1 MNAPLRSGATRGIHM
16 DNLFKLFARH
26 AVQAGSKTAISKR
39 VLGGSFDE
47 TSYSML
53 SKRAQRFARLYAE
66 VLPAQA
72 MIPVL
77 SSKSSE
83 GIACMLGAIATERPF
98 CFLNSKY
105 RGPQIAAVLDATG
118 ASACIVD
125 AAGLVALRGA
135 WIEHPRI
142 THTKWLVIGDV
153 PATGLYAQAAD
164 ELRKVAD
171 VITVSDD
178 ERVDAPDVT
187 RRSDAPATA
196 AGTCLFTSGSTGEPK
211 GVLISAADLMARA
224 AAEIAWFGLTPED
237 VLLSIL
243 PFSFD
248 VGLNQLLTAL
258 AVGCELVLLDSW
270 LPADIV
276 TTVEKRRVTGISG
289 VPAIWLDLINSGVRF
304 DPRARHASLRY
315 VTISGG
321 SLSKEQLEK
330 LPAVVGEA
338 GIFKTY
344 GQTEAFRATSLRPED
359 FERKLDSVGKA
370 FPGVCIYVVRDDGTR
385 CEPGEV
391 GEVVHTG
398 LGVMMGYLENSR
410 SPEGTSKL
418 RSNPFYGRD
427 DPSPVAIFTADLG
440 YLDAD
445 GYLHL
450 KGRRDGMVKVMGNRV
465 YPQEVTHQILTI
477 SGVRDAVVVGMP
489 RDDGQTII
497 VAFIALAQGVE
508 LSPESVRKVLNTKLP
523 AFMVPKEIVFVE
535 HIPRTPTGKP
545 DQRRL
550 VDGFSSDN
558 RRTAPACAG
567 PSI

>member
-1 MNAPLRSGATRGIHM
+1 M
-16 DNLFKLFARH
+16 DNLFELVARH
-26 AVQAGSKTAISKR
+26 ALQQGWKTALSKR
-39 VLGGSFDE
+39 GVGGSFDE

-53 SKRAQRFARLYAE
+53 WQKVQRLARLYNEA
-66 VLPAQA
+66 LPARA
-72 MIPVL
+72 MVPIL
-77 SSKSSE
+77 GGKSSE
-83 GIACMLGAIATERPF
+83 SIACMLGAIASERPF

-105 RGPQIAAVLDATG
+105 RGPQIAAVLDATS
-118 ASACIVD
+118 ASTCMVD

-135 WIEHPRI
+135 WVEQPRI
-142 THTKWLVIGDV
+142 AQTKWLVIGEV

-164 ELRKVAD
+164 ELGKVAD
-171 VITVSDD
+171 VVVVDGYDD
-178 ERVDAPDVT
+178 RAGVPHVMRPGNAQ
-187 RRSDAPATA
+187 RSA

-211 GVLISAADLMARA
+211 GVLISEADLMART
-224 AAEIAWFGLTPED
+224 AAEIAWFGLTPDD

-276 TTVEKRRVTGISG
+276 TTVERRRVTGISG

-304 DPRARHASLRY
+304 DTRSRHASLRY

-321 SLSKEQLEK
+321 SLSKDQLEK
-330 LPAVVGEA
+330 LPAVVGDA

-359 FERKLDSVGKA
+359 FLTKLDSVGKA
-370 FPGVCIYVVRDDGTR
+370 FPGARIYVVRDDGTP
-385 CEPGEV
+385 CGPGEI

-398 LGVMMGYLENSR
+398 LGVMMGYLEDSR
-410 SPEGTSKL
+410 SPAATTKL
-418 RSNPFYGRD
+418 RANPFYGSD
-427 DPSPVAIFTADLG
+427 DPSPLAIFTADLG

-445 GYLHL
+445 GYLYL
-450 KGRRDGMVKVMGNRV
+450 KGRRDGMLKVLGNRV
-465 YPQEVTHQILTI
+465 YPQEITHQILTI
-477 SGVRDAVVVGMP
+477 PGVRDAVVVGMP
-489 RDDGQTII
+489 RNDGQTII
-497 VAFIALAQGVE
+497 VAFIAPAEGVE
-508 LSPESVRKVLNTKLP
+508 LSPESIRRALNSKLP
-523 AFMVPKEIVFVE
+523 AFMIPKEIVFVE

-550 VDGFSSDN
+550 VDDFSSDSL
-558 RRTAPACAG
+558 RTTPANAG
-567 PSI
+567 PSL

>member
-1 MNAPLRSGATRGIHM
+1 M
-16 DNLFKLFARH
+16 DSLFELFARH
-26 AVQAGSKTAISKR
+26 ALQAGSKTAISKR
-39 VLGGSFDE
+39 VLGGSFEE
-47 TSYSML
+47 TSYSRL
-53 SKRAQRFARLYAE
+53 SKLSRRFARLYAE
-66 VLPAQA
+66 ALPAEA

-77 SSKSSE
+77 SGKSSE
-83 GIACMLGAIATERPF
+83 SIACMLAAIATQRPF
-98 CFLNSKY
+98 CFLNTKY
-105 RGPQIAAVLDATG
+105 RGPQIAAVLDATS

-125 AAGLVALRGA
+125 AAGLVAVRGA
-135 WIEHPRI
+135 WIEQPRI
-142 THTKWLVIGDV
+142 AQTKWLVIGGV

-164 ELRKVAD
+164 ELRKVAE
-171 VITVSDD
+171 VIAVSDD
-178 ERVDAPDVT
+178 DPAFEPHIT
-187 RRSDAPATA
+187 RRSAARESP

-211 GVLISAADLMARA
+211 GVLISKADLMART
-224 AAEIAWFGLTPED
+224 AAEIAWFGLTPDD
-237 VLLSIL
+237 VLLSVL

-304 DPRARHASLRY
+304 DTRGRHASLRY

-321 SLSKEQLEK
+321 SLSKEQLER
-330 LPAVVGEA
+330 LPAVVGQA

-370 FPGVCIYVVRDDGTR
+370 FPGVRIYIVRDDGR
-385 CEPGEV
+385 LCGPGEI

-410 SPEGTSKL
+410 RPAATSKL
-418 RSNPFYGRD
+418 RTNPFYGSN
-427 DPSPVAIFTADLG
+427 DPAPVAIFTADLG
-440 YLDAD
+440 HLDAD
-445 GYLHL
+445 GYLYL
-450 KGRRDGMVKVMGNRV
+450 KGRRDGMLKVMGNRV

-489 RDDGQTII
+489 RDDGQTVI
-497 VAFIALAQGVE
+497 VAFIAPAQGVE
-508 LSPESVRKVLNTKLP
+508 LSPGSVRKALNTKLP
-523 AFMVPKEIVFVE
+523 AFMIPKEIVFVE

-550 VDGFSSDN
+550 VDGFSSD
-558 RRTAPACAG
+558 RLRSAPASAD
-567 PSI
+567 PAI